1 MLCFHYPE
9 MLTSQEFRSV
19 YTSGFA
25 RGLLLFGLVATF
37 LVGTVAILAGQRR
50 RIALIGLVAAS
61 LAVFLGGA
69 TVPMDK
75 VAATPYSLGVDWF
88 ILSLFFSAVVF
99 IPLEHYLAHR
109 PHAIL
114 RPGWRTDV
122 CYFFLS
128 HVLVQFILIVVT
140 TTTTTVAATIAID
153 PVKEV
158 VIGLPLWAQFL
169 LAVFAADLAQA
180 TLHRAYHR
188 IKTLWR
194 FHAVHHSSRDLD
206 WLAGSRVPLVETVL
220 PPKAEG
226 TMKSGTRSFRKRR
239 SSAVSGGVPARA
251 TSQAPRKPMEYRKPS
266 YP

>member
-1 MLCFHYPE
+1 MLSTNRRLLPHSAAWFGVLCLLSVLCFHYPE

-99 IPLEHYLAHR
+99 IPLEHYLA
-109 PHAIL
+109 
-114 RPGWRTDV
+114 RTEE
-122 CYFFLS
+122 
-128 HVLVQFILIVVT
+128 
-140 TTTTTVAATIAID
+140 
-153 PVKEV
+153 K
-158 VIGLPLWAQFL
+158 
-169 LAVFAADLAQA
+169 
-180 TLHRAYHR
+180 
-188 IKTLWR
+188 
-194 FHAVHHSSRDLD
+194 
-206 WLAGSRVPLVETVL
+206 
-220 PPKAEG
+220 
-226 TMKSGTRSFRKRR
+226 
-239 SSAVSGGVPARA
+239 
-251 TSQAPRKPMEYRKPS
+251 
-266 YP
+266 